1 MKAGVSRVSKDL
13 YLSIEQAK
21 TACQIA
27 QNDVL
32 MYNYDIEEKMKF
44 EESVTT
50 HMEEALK
57 NSEFEVW
64 YQTEYDLKT
73 HKTVGSEVFIRWQ
86 SPDLGF
92 LMPGKFISIFER
104 TGFII
109 STDYFIFE
117 EVCKYQR
124 KRLDEKAA
132 LLPISVNH
140 SSVHLSEEHYV
151 EKIKSIYKKY
161 KLPKGIIKIEFSER
175 AFENLKQKKEI
186 ERVTGILRALRNIGL
201 KIVVDNFGSSYSS
214 YKLLKTLP
222 IDSIKIDRSLVAE
235 AVESDQMRNIL
246 SNIIALVLKL
256 KINVFC
262 EGIESAEEEE
272 LLIILNCRYGQGF
285 INSEIAQLQ

>member
-1 MKAGVSRVSKDL
+1 
-13 YLSIEQAK
+13 
-21 TACQIA
+21 
-27 QNDVL
+27 L

-50 HMEEALK
+50 HMEGALK
-57 NSEFEVW
+57 NGEFEVW

-86 SPDLGF
+86 SPELGF

-124 KRLDEKAA
+124 KQLDEKAA

-151 EKIKSIYKKY
+151 EKLKSIYKKY
-161 KLPKGIIKIEFSER
+161 KLPKGIVKIEFSER

-186 ERVTGILRALRNIGL
+186 ERVTGILRALQNIGL
-201 KIVVDNFGSSYSS
+201 KIVVDNFGSSYTS

-222 IDSIKIDRSLVAE
+222 IDAIKIDRSLVAE
-235 AVESDQMRNIL
+235 AVESEQMRNIL
-246 SNIIALVLKL
+246 SNIITLGLKL
-256 KINVFC
+256 KIDVFC

-272 LLIILNCRYGQGF
+272 LLMALKCRCGQGF
-285 INSEIAQLQ
+285 INSEIAQLG